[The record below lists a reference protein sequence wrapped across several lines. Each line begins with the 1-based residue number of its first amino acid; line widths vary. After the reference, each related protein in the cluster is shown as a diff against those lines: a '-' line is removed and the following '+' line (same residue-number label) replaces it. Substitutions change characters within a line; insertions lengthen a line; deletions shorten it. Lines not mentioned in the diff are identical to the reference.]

1 MSSLLLLSGG
11 MDSTLLAYTRK
22 DVSLCV
28 GFDYGQHHKVELG
41 YAKATANAL
50 GLKFM
55 RVRIQALPKVNDVVF
70 AGRNALFL
78 SSAAAIA
85 QANGLSKVLIGCN
98 KSDEIRFPDC
108 RLTFIE
114 GMNVALEAYGVSVEA
129 PLLQMTKLEI
139 KEHYSKIPSANSW
152 SCYSPVDGKPCGMC
166 LACLTRGTD
175 V

>member
-11 MDSTLLAYTRK
+11 MDSSLLAHTRK

-28 GFDYGQHHKVELG
+28 GFDYGQPHKVELG
-41 YAKATANAL
+41 YAKATADSL

-70 AGRNALFL
+70 AGRNAILL

-85 QANGLSKVLIGCN
+85 QSRGLSKVLIGCN
-98 KSDEIRFPDC
+98 KSDEERFPDC
-108 RLTFIE
+108 RPPFLD
-114 GMNVALEAYGVSVEA
+114 GMNMVLASYGVSVEA
-129 PLLQMTKLEI
+129 PLLHMTKAEV
-139 KEHYSKIPSANSW
+139 KQHYSKIPSASSW